1 MSNVSDTYE
10 LFAIKYA
17 RRDGWRC
24 DNFIGGDDDHQS
36 AMPLD
41 YYVWVARNSERAVLI
56 DTGFNAE
63 VAAKR
68 GRGVLR
74 CPIDSLRL
82 VGIDPDAVS
91 DVVITHLHYDHVGN
105 FTLLPAARFHLQET
119 EMHFATGRHMKY
131 RHFAHHYEPD
141 DVAAMVKM
149 NFAQRVVM
157 HDGPVDL
164 APGIQLQPVGGHT
177 PGLQVVRVKTARGWV
192 VVASDASHFYDNIEN
207 RRPFSNA
214 CDVCTMLEAY
224 DTVYRLADSKQHVIP
239 GHDPQVLERYPAPTR
254 ELEGIVARLD
264 VAPNEI
270 AR

>member
-1 MSNVSDTYE
+1 MSNASDTYE

-119 EMHFATGRHMKY
+119 EMHFATGRHMKF

-141 DVAAMVKM
+141 
-149 NFAQRVVM
+149 
-157 HDGPVDL
+157 
-164 APGIQLQPVGGHT
+164 
-177 PGLQVVRVKTARGWV
+177 
-192 VVASDASHFYDNIEN
+192 
-207 RRPFSNA
+207 
-214 CDVCTMLEAY
+214 
-224 DTVYRLADSKQHVIP
+224 
-239 GHDPQVLERYPAPTR
+239 
-254 ELEGIVARLD
+254 
-264 VAPNEI
+264 
-270 AR
+270 